1 MKNKG
6 NAKSDYSK
14 KQILAALINN
24 MQTKEF
30 EKISIKE
37 IVEEA
42 EVSRKTFYRNFDSKV
57 EVLLLEVDTIFQSY
71 ISRLNAAEDL
81 SFENIVLLVFTTAEE
96 HVFFIELLV
105 RNKLLYLLTDRLYE
119 ELNVI
124 LRVKR
129 AGIFHQFGEI
139 AVANTLIF
147 SFGGF
152 EKYIITWI
160 KETPRKTPRQVQADF
175 QEITKILVATM
186 TESKP

>member
-14 KQILAALINN
+14 KQILASLINK
-24 MQTKEF
+24 MGVKEF

-37 IVEEA
+37 IVDEA

-57 EVLLLEVDTIFQSY
+57 EVLLLEVDTIVDSY
-71 ISRLNAAEDL
+71 ISALNAANDL

-96 HVFFIELLV
+96 YLSFIELLV
-105 RNKLLYLLTDRLYE
+105 KNKLLYLLTDRLYE
-119 ELNVI
+119 ELSIV

-129 AGIFHQFGEI
+129 AEMFARFGEM
-139 AVANTLIF
+139 AVANTLVF

-152 EKYIITWI
+152 EKYIVQWI
-160 KETPRKTPRQVQADF
+160 KECPRKTPLQIQADF
-175 QEITKILVATM
+175 KEITKIFANITVD
-186 TESKP
+186 S